1 MCVGFTGM
9 SKGSLEKIISDM
21 VRRLDSVRAED
32 GTAPEHSS
40 DPLQEM
46 EAFMPVDPVLASLHK
61 EYLDANA
68 RHKKLAHE
76 NGLDDPMTDVASDM
90 LDSARSALQTR
101 LIELQESREQE
112 VSDALAS
119 SLRRRRAEREVQQAR
134 ADIEKRRKEERDSDV
149 FFWFAVMYWIM
160 GQTFKATTKRLSAA
174 NDFALVS
181 VNDDKRA
188 AWA

>member
-1 MCVGFTGM
+1 M
-9 SKGSLEKIISDM
+9 SNGSLEKIISDM
-21 VRRLDSVRAED
+21 VRRLDSVRAD
-32 GTAPEHSS
+32 DKAAPEQSS
-40 DPLQEM
+40 DPLQEI

-68 RHKKLAHE
+68 RHKKLARE
-76 NGLDDPMTDVASDM
+76 NGLGDPMTDVANDM

-112 VSDALAS
+112 VNDALAS
-119 SLRRRRAEREVQQAR
+119 SLRKRRAEQEVQQAR
-134 ADIEKRRKEERDSDV
+134 ASIEKRRQERDSDV

-160 GQTFKATTKRLSAA
+160 GQTFKATGKRLSAA

-188 AWA
+188 VWA